1 MNDQTEIDT
10 GTALVIPEGR
20 SLAAMFSEPSQV
32 DELIGRLEAEALSH
46 APDLTTAK
54 GRKAIA
60 SLAYRVAQSKT
71 ALDKAGKSLTDEA
84 RAQIAVVDAERRKI
98 RDRLDALKEKVRKP
112 LDEWEAAEEARVQ
125 ALKDRLERLRTA
137 HATLPDDVTSE
148 QIGSLLARVEA
159 TAIDDTW
166 SEFVADAAKY
176 KDQSIATLRDMRQRA
191 ETREAEQAELARL
204 RAEAE
209 AREKA
214 EQERREAEEA
224 ERRRVEAEKAEAERQ
239 ARIER
244 EKQEAAAR
252 AAREANELAKAEAER
267 AAKEAAEREAALQR
281 QIAEEKARAEAAAQA
296 ERDRIEAEKRAE
308 ESARQK
314 READAAHRANIK
326 HQIMA
331 ALEPMVGKQA
341 AKDVAGALMDG
352 KIPHTKVM
360 L

>member
-10 GTALVIPEGR
+10 GTALAIPEGR
-20 SLAAMFSEPSQV
+20 FLAAMFSEPSQV
-32 DELIGRLEAEALSH
+32 DDLIGRLEAEALSH

-60 SLAYRVAQSKT
+60 SLAYKVAQSKT

-137 HATLPDDVTSE
+137 HATLPDDATSE
-148 QIGSLLARVEA
+148 QIGSLLAHVEA

-176 KDQSIATLRDMRQRA
+176 KDQAIATLRDMCQRA
-191 ETREAEQAELARL
+191 ETREVEQAELARL
-204 RAEAE
+204 RAESE

-214 EQERREAEEA
+214 EQERREAEES

-308 ESARQK
+308 EAARQK

-331 ALEPMVGKQA
+331 ALLPMMDRQHVKE
-341 AKDVAGALMDG
+341 VATALMDG

>member
-10 GTALVIPEGR
+10 GTALAIPEGR

-60 SLAYRVAQSKT
+60 SLAYKVAQSKT

-137 HATLPDDVTSE
+137 HATLPDDATSE
-148 QIGSLLARVEA
+148 QIASLLARVEA
-159 TAIDDTW
+159 TSIDDTW
-166 SEFVADAAKY
+166 SEFVADAAKH
-176 KDQSIATLRDMRQRA
+176 KDQAIATLRDMRQRA

-214 EQERREAEEA
+214 ERERREAEEA

-239 ARIER
+239 AQIER
-244 EKQEAAAR
+244 ERQEAAAR
-252 AAREANELAKAEAER
+252 AAREAEDRAKAEAER

-281 QIAEEKARAEAAAQA
+281 QIAEEKARAEAAGKA

-308 ESARQK
+308 EAARQK

-326 HQIMA
+326 HQIMS
-331 ALEPMVGKQA
+331 ALESMVGKQA
-341 AKDVAGALMDG
+341 AKEVAGALMDG

>member
-10 GTALVIPEGR
+10 GTALAIPEGR
-20 SLAAMFSEPSQV
+20 SLAAMFSQPSQV
-32 DELIGRLEAEALSH
+32 DDLISRLEAEALSH

-71 ALDKAGKSLTDEA
+71 ALDKAGKGLTDDA

-98 RDRLDALKEKVRKP
+98 RERLDALKEKVRAP

-125 ALKDRLERLRTA
+125 ALSDRLDRLRTA
-137 HATLPDDVTSE
+137 HSTLPDDATSD
-148 QIGSLLARVEA
+148 QIKALLNRVEA

-166 SEFVADAAKY
+166 AEFIAEAAQY
-176 KDQSIATLRDMRQRA
+176 KDQALATLRDMNQRA

-214 EQERREAEEA
+214 DRERAAAEAA
-224 ERRRVEAEKAEAERQ
+224 ERQRVEAEKAEAERQ
-239 ARIER
+239 ARYER
-244 EKQEAAAR
+244 EKQEAAER
-252 AAREANELAKAEAER
+252 AAREANERAKAEAER
-267 AAKEAAEREAALQR
+267 AAKETAEREAEYER
-281 QIAEEKARAEAAAQA
+281 QLAASKAREEAAAQA
-296 ERDRIEAEKRAE
+296 ERDRIAATQRAE
-308 ESARQK
+308 DQARQK

-326 HQIMA
+326 HQIMS
-331 ALEPMVGKQA
+331 ALEPMVGKHP
-341 AKDVAGALMDG
+341 AKDVATALMDG
-352 KIPHTKVM
+352 RIPHTRVN